1 MFGRDNLNKAKKEL
15 AAAQDK
21 HGLAHKAAM
30 LACEKLFKYRSDDGH
45 KLVARVEAYVNTM
58 KKTPANFDKVFE
70 EYKINYT
77 LFDGVLQQISNE
89 LKKDDLKTGA
99 GVGVGVA
106 AGAATAF
113 MGPTAAMAV
122 ATTFGTASTGAAI
135 SGLGGAAAT
144 NAALAWLG
152 GGAIASGGG
161 GMLAGNALLAMAGPI
176 GWTLAGV
183 TVVGGVAYSS
193 ISNFKNTDKVIE
205 VTKAVYAET
214 LSIRASTS
222 GAEALADLTKT
233 TIDGLQALLIDLRDN
248 LKVKTVEGQS
258 TEVLDKFAAMVNH
271 VRTLGKLLTE
281 KVLAQPES
289 DVTAIKAK
297 RKGFFF

>member
-1 MFGRDNLNKAKKEL
+1 
-15 AAAQDK
+15 AA
-21 HGLAHKAAM
+21 
-30 LACEKLFKYRSDDGH
+30 
-45 KLVARVEAYVNTM
+45 
-58 KKTPANFDKVFE
+58 
-70 EYKINYT
+70 
-77 LFDGVLQQISNE
+77 
-89 LKKDDLKTGA
+89 
-99 GVGVGVA
+99 
-106 AGAATAF
+106 
-113 MGPTAAMAV
+113 
-122 ATTFGTASTGAAI
+122 
-135 SGLGGAAAT
+135 
-144 NAALAWLG
+144 
-152 GGAIASGGG
+152 GGG
-161 GMLAGNALLAMAGPI
+161 GMRAGNALRAMAGPI

-289 DVTAIKAK
+289 EVTAIKAK